1 MYIDFEDNRP
11 DTPHLPQ
18 ALTPLEGILIT
29 VVIHLLVI
37 IAVLLAPARWFKPSE
52 VVALSQPVD
61 EAPLRFIEVAPVV
74 ERPAPPKRP
83 ADQSDL
89 DRRATTIARA
99 PQPKNDEAFS
109 KGNTPERIVAAPE
122 ERIVGPETPAPPT
135 AAPVPTPPAAGLSL
149 EPAPVLPT
157 PPQAASGGALGQSLR
172 NLRQYLRN
180 ENFDNQLGGD
190 ADQSADIQFDSM
202 GVDFGPWLRR
212 FKNQVERNWIVP
224 QAAMVLKGRV
234 VIQFYVLRN
243 GTIADLRVV
252 QPSSV
257 QPFTT
262 AALNALKLSNPT
274 AELPREYPADRA
286 FFTVTFHY
294 NEGRDDRR

>member
-1 MYIDFEDNRP
+1 MVGP
-11 DTPHLPQ
+11 DL
-18 ALTPLEGILIT
+18 
-29 VVIHLLVI
+29 
-37 IAVLLAPARWFKPSE
+37 
-52 VVALSQPVD
+52 
-61 EAPLRFIEVAPVV
+61 
-74 ERPAPPKRP
+74 PAPP
-83 ADQSDL
+83 S
-89 DRRATTIARA
+89 
-99 PQPKNDEAFS
+99 
-109 KGNTPERIVAAPE
+109 
-122 ERIVGPETPAPPT
+122 PAPT
-135 AAPVPTPPAAGLSL
+135 PTPPANGLSTQ
-149 EPAPVLPT
+149 PAPILAPT
-157 PPQAASGGALGQSLR
+157 PPQAPSGGALGQSLR
-172 NLRQYLRN
+172 NLRQALRN
-180 ENFDNQLGGD
+180 ENFDNQLGGQ

-234 VIQFYVLRN
+234 VVQFYVLRN

-262 AALNALKLSNPT
+262 AAFNALKLSNPT

-294 NEGRDDRR
+294 NEGRDDR